1 MVWDCR
7 EAARWD
13 ADRGVAINSPVMVIE
28 DAHKYVNNA
37 AESARKRRKQV
48 CSGQAIQHT
57 CGQIAFVSW
66 HKLQAACRSVLPMLH
81 DLLSAHH
88 CTTMTQAMLYQQYH

>member
-13 ADRGVAINSPVMVIE
+13 ADRGVAVNSPVMVIE
-28 DAHKYVNNA
+28 DAHKYVNNT

-57 CGQIAFVSW
+57 GGQVAFVSCRYRQ
-66 HKLQAACRSVLPMLH
+66 LVAACF
-81 DLLSAHH
+81 H
-88 CTTMTQAMLYQQYH
+88 CCMTYCV